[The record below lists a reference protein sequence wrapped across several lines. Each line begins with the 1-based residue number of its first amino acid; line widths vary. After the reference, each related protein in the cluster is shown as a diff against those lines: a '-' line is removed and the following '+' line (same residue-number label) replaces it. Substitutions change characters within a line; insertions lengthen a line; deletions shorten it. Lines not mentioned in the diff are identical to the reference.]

1 MRLSGYEEIRCF
13 KFNSVSYNQEMT
25 EGNYVYTSK
34 LDQSNKSFFASKNV
48 YFLVPFYEKKKKKK
62 KLFHRG
68 NGWTILWLYQ
78 INDHAGHLT
87 AKIAFLYNTYVPM
100 NA

>member
-48 YFLVPFYEKKKKKK
+48 YFLVPFYEKKKKKRNYFTEGTDE
-62 KLFHRG
+62 LFCDCIRSM
-68 NGWTILWLYQ
+68 TMLV
-78 INDHAGHLT
+78 T
-87 AKIAFLYNTYVPM
+87 
-100 NA
+100 